1 MFNTIIIRNGEVAI
15 KGENRPVFEKKL
27 MTNIKKALYG
37 MQIQGYKV
45 YKGEGRIYIDADP
58 EIMDQVI
65 EKVRNVFGVVTL
77 SPAIKAEKGYEKLK
91 EMCLEVFE
99 DAIANGEYKTF
110 KMDVKRQNKSFHM
123 TSPEMT
129 KDIAGYILSKHGDKI
144 GVDVFKPELT
154 VYAEFRDNLN
164 IVYARKIDGAG
175 GMPVGINGKVAT
187 LLSGGIDS
195 PVATYL
201 ASKRGLEIEAVHFHS
216 FPFTSEKS
224 MQKVEQLAKIV
235 SLYTGSIKIHM
246 VNLLPV
252 QKEIAEKCPEELM
265 TILSRR
271 FMMRIAERIA
281 NQTGCGALVTGES
294 IGQVASQTVHSLAV
308 TNEVCTLPVFRPV
321 IGFDKQEIV
330 DISEKIGTYETS
342 IQPYEDCCTIF
353 VAKHPVTK
361 PNIKVIHKSEENL
374 AEKIDE
380 LVKTALETVEV
391 IKCW

>member
-294 IGQVASQTVHSLAV
+294 IGQVASQTIEGLTA
-308 TNEVCTLPVFRPV
+308 TNDVVRTMPV
-321 IGFDKQEIV
+321 IRPLISFDKE
-330 DISEKIGTYETS
+330 DIIKIARNIETFETS
-342 IQPYEDCCTIF
+342 IIPEEDCCTVF
-353 VAKHPVTK
+353 LQKRPATK
-361 PNIKVIHKSEENL
+361 PKL
-374 AEKIDE
+374 EKIYKAEEALDIE
-380 LVKTALETVEV
+380 KLVSEAIENSTVV
-391 IKCW
+391 DV

>member
-1 MFNTIIIRNGEVAI
+1 MFNNIIIRNGEVAI

-294 IGQVASQTVHSLAV
+294 IGQVASQTIEGLTA
-308 TNEVCTLPVFRPV
+308 TNDVVRTMPV
-321 IGFDKQEIV
+321 IRPLISFDKE
-330 DISEKIGTYETS
+330 DIIKIARNIETFETS
-342 IQPYEDCCTIF
+342 IIPEEDCCTVF
-353 VAKHPVTK
+353 LPKRPATK
-361 PNIKVIHKSEENL
+361 PKL
-374 AEKIDE
+374 EKIYKAEEALDIE
-380 LVKTALETVEV
+380 KLVSEAIENSTVV
-391 IKCW
+391 DV

>member
-77 SPAIKAEKGYEKLK
+77 SPAIKTEKGYEKLK

-294 IGQVASQTVHSLAV
+294 IGQVASQTIEGLTA
-308 TNEVCTLPVFRPV
+308 TNDVVRTMPV
-321 IGFDKQEIV
+321 IRPLISFDKEVI
-330 DISEKIGTYETS
+330 IKIARNIETFETS
-342 IQPYEDCCTIF
+342 IIPEEDCCTVF
-353 VAKHPVTK
+353 LPKRPATK
-361 PNIKVIHKSEENL
+361 PKL
-374 AEKIDE
+374 EKIYKAEEALDIE
-380 LVKTALETVEV
+380 KLVSEAIENSTVV
-391 IKCW
+391 DV

>member
-27 MTNIKKALYG
+27 MTNIKKTLYG

-294 IGQVASQTVHSLAV
+294 IGQVASQTIEGLTA
-308 TNEVCTLPVFRPV
+308 TNDVVRTMPV
-321 IGFDKQEIV
+321 IRPLISFDKE
-330 DISEKIGTYETS
+330 DIIKIARNIETFETS
-342 IQPYEDCCTIF
+342 IIPEEDCCTVF
-353 VAKHPVTK
+353 LPKRPATK
-361 PNIKVIHKSEENL
+361 PKL
-374 AEKIDE
+374 EKIYKAEEALDIE
-380 LVKTALETVEV
+380 KLVSEAIENSTVV
-391 IKCW
+391 DV